1 MKKLRITL
9 VLLFLAGAF
18 MACTSPITEE
28 QPKPDEYPNPD
39 ENTIYEQ
46 FDSLLYERS
55 EYVSGHIAGEPCLI
69 GKCDLCEE
77 IEVCSMIYMFVADS
91 DFTEGYSHRGYSW
104 IDSIYGGITI
114 HPTVVGSHQRDW
126 IVDPNNNP
134 KTYFSPIPSNT
145 QLYPANYTYLCRIY
159 IVLDID
165 EMKKVGGAAFRPYF
179 YDSLTGK
186 YYVGDICELEY
197 RESADSANGFE
208 IYIKYQSAN

>member
-1 MKKLRITL
+1 MKYTIITS
-9 VLLFLAGAF
+9 LFLSIF
-18 MACTSPITEE
+18 FLSCTSPITEE
-28 QPKPDEYPNPD
+28 QPKPDKYPNPD

-55 EYVSGHIAGEPCLI
+55 EYVRGHIAGEPCRI

-91 DFTEGYSHRGYSW
+91 DFPDVGYSRRGYSW

-114 HPTVVGSHQRDW
+114 HPTVVGSHQSDW

-134 KTYFSPIPSNT
+134 KTYFSPIHSDP
-145 QLYPANYTYLCRIY
+145 QLYPANYTHLCRIY
-159 IVLDID
+159 IVLDIE

-179 YDSLTGK
+179 YDSMTGK
-186 YYVGDICELEY
+186 YFMGDICELEY
-197 RESADSANGFE
+197 RESADSARGYE
-208 IYIKYQSAN
+208 IYIKHHSAN